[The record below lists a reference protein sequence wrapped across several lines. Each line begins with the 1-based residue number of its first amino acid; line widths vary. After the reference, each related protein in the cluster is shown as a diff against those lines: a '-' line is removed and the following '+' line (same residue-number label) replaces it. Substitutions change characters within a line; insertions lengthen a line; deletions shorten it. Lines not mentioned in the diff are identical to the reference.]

1 MTWGTYSDEM
11 MAASVQRLR
20 DRYAKALATPTE
32 GGKMARPPAPTE
44 IEAWSRFCRWR
55 MGLGPR
61 PDGLDPRWDTF
72 DPPKP
77 DEGTL
82 YLPPSRAVEPI
93 DALPDCLAQD
103 APQGDQ
109 EPPDDRED
117 YGTPWD
123 DPEAFGVD

>member
-1 MTWGTYSDEM
+1 MTWGTYTDEM

-20 DRYAKALATPTE
+20 DRYAKALAKPTE

-44 IEAWSRFCRWR
+44 VEAWSRFCRWR
-55 MGLGPR
+55 MGIGPR

-82 YLPPSRAVEPI
+82 YLPPARPVLLIEGP
-93 DALPDCLAQD
+93 PVAQD
-103 APQGDQ
+103 APHDNR
-109 EPPDDRED
+109 EPSVEWED
-117 YGTPWD
+117 YQD
-123 DPEAFGVD
+123 VQNDPEPL